1 MEVKRWHFWI
11 PPMERNFKL
20 TSGRIYMKNLLKMLL
35 NISYWNCVYVHTCG
49 CTASWSPEQQTGA
62 VQGTSLSESKATMAV
77 HPLTNSLHKFWFAA
91 YHRNPCTKVNIS
103 NANRLFHSGAWVQ
116 IRSLYLSNT
125 PNTDERQKSRSET
138 RLFPIAEKPS
148 VIRAPCT
155 SLWISWNGPRPLPPQ
170 RTSHSRFNFPS
181 IHPQSHPF

>member
-91 YHRNPCTKVNIS
+91 YHCNPCIRQTY
-103 NANRLFHSGAWVQ
+103 LMQ
-116 IRSLYLSNT
+116 IDCFTQELES
-125 PNTDERQKSRSET
+125 KSDPYT
-138 RLFPIAEKPS
+138 LA
-148 VIRAPCT
+148 T
-155 SLWISWNGPRPLPPQ
+155 LPRPMKGRKVEVRPDCFQLQ
-170 RTSHSRFNFPS
+170 KNHL
-181 IHPQSHPF
+181 